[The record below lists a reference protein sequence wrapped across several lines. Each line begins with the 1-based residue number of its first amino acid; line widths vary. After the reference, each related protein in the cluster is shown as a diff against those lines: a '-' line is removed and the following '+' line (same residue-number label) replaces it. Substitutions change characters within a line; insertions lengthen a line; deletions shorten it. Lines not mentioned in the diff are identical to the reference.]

1 MSSCSRIDKTGCKS
15 TPPRLHIY
23 MFFMEPLNFKTTNLL
38 RFIFHSSEKTLSVQS
53 NSSVGLLPKRA
64 LTSGSSAKNIKIS
77 DVDVYFG
84 RWQTKSGP
92 NFSLFLLLLS
102 VCIPDVRC

>member
-53 NSSVGLLPKRA
+53 NR
-64 LTSGSSAKNIKIS
+64 KIS